1 MSMPLILTIVILIM
15 IGMLFILSKLN
26 ASKRSSRKKERMLA
40 TLERLKDHSASEND
54 FERRDTIIRL
64 DNLLAKAFN
73 YRYNNSKTCGENLK
87 KADKMFRK
95 DTYQNLWDV
104 HKLRN
109 DVVHNNRSISVEESQ
124 DAYHIYKL
132 CIKKILK

>member
-1 MSMPLILTIVILIM
+1 MLVLIAM
-15 IGMLFILSKLN
+15 IFVLSKIN
-26 ASKRSSRKKERMLA
+26 ASAKKGKRKERLLA
-40 TLERLKDHSASEND
+40 TLERLKEHVGSENE

-64 DNLLAKAFN
+64 DNLLAKALN
-73 YRYNNSKTCGENLK
+73 YRYSNSKSCGDNLK
-87 KADKMFRK
+87 KAKNIFRK

-109 DVVHNNRSISVEESQ
+109 DVVHNNRSISIQDSK

-132 CIKKILK
+132 CIRKILK

>member
-1 MSMPLILTIVILIM
+1 MSMPLLITIVILIM
-15 IGMLFILSKLN
+15 IAMLFILSKLN
-26 ASKRSSRKKERMLA
+26 TSKRSLRKKDRILA
-40 TLERLKDHSASEND
+40 TLERLKEHSSSEND

-64 DNLLAKAFN
+64 DNLLAKALN

-87 KADKMFRK
+87 KADKIFRR
-95 DTYQNLWDV
+95 DTYQNLWDA

>member
-1 MSMPLILTIVILIM
+1 M
-15 IGMLFILSKLN
+15 IAMLFILSKLN
-26 ASKRSSRKKERMLA
+26 TSKRSLRKKDRILA
-40 TLERLKDHSASEND
+40 TLERLKEHSSSEND

-64 DNLLAKAFN
+64 DNLLAKALN

-87 KADKMFRK
+87 KADKIFRR
-95 DTYQNLWDV
+95 DTYQNLWDA

-132 CIKKILK
+132 CIKTVSYTHLRAHET